1 MVEIARSR
9 HVDASVQELWALLL
23 DFGDISRWAP
33 NVDHSCLMTNQ
44 AEGIGATRRIQAGR
58 VVVVERVSSWEPEAQ
73 LAYTIEGLPP
83 IVRSLTN
90 TWRLQDHGD
99 HTDVS
104 LTATVD
110 AGPRPPQ
117 QLIARGIGRRLA
129 STNEQ
134 MLDGLIAEAATQ
146 NNANEGAAQ

>member
-9 HVDASVQELWALLL
+9 HVDASVQELWTILS

-33 NVDHSCLMTNQ
+33 NVDHSCLMADQSDGVGT
-44 AEGIGATRRIQAGR
+44 TRRIQAGR
-58 VVVVERVSSWEPEAQ
+58 IAVVELVSSWEPGVQ

-90 TWRLQDHGD
+90 TWRLDDHGD
-99 HTDVS
+99 HTDVV
-104 LTATVD
+104 LTATLD
-110 AGPRPPQ
+110 TGPRPPQ

-129 STNEQ
+129 STNEE
-134 MLDGLIAEAATQ
+134 MLDGLIAEIARQ
-146 NNANEGAAQ
+146 NNANEGAT